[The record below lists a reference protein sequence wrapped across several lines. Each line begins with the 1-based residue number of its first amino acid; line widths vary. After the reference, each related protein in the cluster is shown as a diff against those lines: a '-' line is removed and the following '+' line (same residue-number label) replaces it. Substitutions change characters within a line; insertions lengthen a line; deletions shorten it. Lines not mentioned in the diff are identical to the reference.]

1 MTECIRDVREGDSQQ
16 ICQIYNYYVETSG
29 ATFEE
34 QLVSQGVMAERIAS
48 IQKQLPWLVFE
59 EAGEI
64 LGYAYVSPWKPR
76 SAYRFSVESSIY
88 IANNAAGKGI
98 GKRLYQALL
107 ERLSDYPISTVIAG
121 IALPNPAS
129 IKLHE
134 YLGFHKVAEFERV
147 GFKFG
152 NWINVG
158 YWQQQIK
165 TEEQINQCLNKD

>member
-1 MTECIRDVREGDSQQ
+1 MLKSDSQQ
-16 ICQIYNYYVETSG
+16 ICQIYNYYIENSG
-29 ATFEE
+29 VTFEE
-34 QLVSQGVMAERIAS
+34 QPVNQGIMVERIAS

-88 IANNAAGKGI
+88 IANCAAGKGI

-107 ERLSDYPISTVIAG
+107 ERLSDYPISRVIAG

-165 TEEQINQCLNKD
+165 TEEQINQGFNKD